1 MKSFLVGVAITAPL
15 TILAFMFFLS
25 GKHDVQVSQERSE
38 ITQRLDETKFDQDF
52 DKLTA
57 GIEGLSPSKLDKQRA
72 EKRAKKIASL
82 EQKQADFDRRMQEE
96 ISQTESDMQDLKDA
110 AKSMPQGSIPA
121 LPGQ

>member
-1 MKSFLVGVAITAPL
+1 MKSFLVGAVITAPL
-15 TILAFMFFLS
+15 MALAFIFFLS

-57 GIEGLSPSKLDKQRA
+57 GIEGLSPSELDK
-72 EKRAKKIASL
+72 KREQKRTKKIASL
-82 EQKQADFDRRMQEE
+82 EQKQAEFDRRMQEE
-96 ISQTESDMQDLKDA
+96 ISQTESDMRDLKDA
-110 AKSMPQGSIPA
+110 AKSMPEGSMPA